1 MSKKFVIIDGN
12 SLINRAYFG
21 IKPPM
26 ITKEGLHT
34 TGVYGFL
41 NMLAKFKKEYRP
53 GFIGVTFDVKAPTF
67 RHEAYKEYKAGRKP
81 MDNELA
87 MQMPILKD
95 VLSAMNV
102 KMLEIAGFEAD
113 DLLGT
118 MSKLAEEAGYMPI
131 IVTGDKDALQ
141 LASDKTTV
149 DIVKTGG
156 KNSKKYTREVFEE
169 EYGFT
174 PTEFIDYKANLGDS
188 SDNIPGVK
196 GIGEKGASQ
205 LIREYGSIENIY
217 DKIDEI
223 PVKFKKKLEA
233 GELSARMSKSLATI
247 NRQVPMEFEIS
258 EYEVKEPDYTKLIPI
273 YRKLEF
279 KSFLSKI
286 DVSLYTDAKIDLK
299 EYKTVLVQ
307 DEMRKEEF
315 LQAVKDA
322 KKIGIKTVDS
332 DADEKLK
339 RNNPLVGFF
348 IENTV
353 FGVFRDDEAT
363 YEAFEIITGEN
374 KEIFGHQIKC
384 ELIAIMDKFESEP
397 RKDER
402 IKSNFNFNIIFD
414 TAVSQYLINSSA
426 NDYSIYGIGKD
437 DYNLNLDLEREE
449 GQLGFLV
456 DSDFVKKDL
465 ENLSRQFSL
474 IEHLL
479 ENDRDELEKAELT
492 ELFYNLEIPLIE
504 VMAFMEY
511 IGVQVDRKTL
521 KNIGNTIETRIDHL
535 SGEIYAIAGE
545 EFNIKSPSQL
555 GVILFEKMRLT
566 PGKKTKTGY
575 STNAEIL
582 EKIREES
589 PIIDKIMEYRKLTKL
604 KGTYVDGLIPLIR
617 KDGRIHSHFNQ
628 TVTTTGRISSSNPNM
643 QNIPIRDEF
652 GKLIREAFVA
662 RAGSTLVGADYSQIE
677 LRVLAHL
684 SGDEALIESF
694 NEGEDIH
701 KSTAARVMGIN
712 IDDVTPI
719 QRSNAKA
726 INFGVI
732 YGMGAFSLSEDLDI
746 SWKEAEKYI
755 DDYFGKHGKVKAFMD
770 EQIRF
775 CRENH
780 FVKTILGRKRYIK
793 EIDAKNFMVRK
804 AGERLAMNTPIQ
816 GSAADIIKL
825 AMIKVYEKLKKM
837 KSNLILQVHDE
848 LIIETHMSELDEV
861 KSILKKSMEE
871 AIALKVHL
879 SVHVNE
885 GKNWLQLK

>member
-41 NMLAKFKKEYRP
+41 NMLAKFKKEYKP

-118 MSKLAEEAGYMPI
+118 ISKLAEEAGYMPI

-174 PTEFIDYKANLGDS
+174 PTEFIDYKAILGDS

-233 GELSARMSKSLATI
+233 DELSARMSKSLATI

-307 DEMRKEEF
+307 DEIRKEEF

-384 ELIAIMDKFESEP
+384 ELIAIMNKFESEP
-397 RKDER
+397 REDER

-474 IEHLL
+474 IEHLM
-479 ENDRDELEKAELT
+479 ENDRDALEKAELT

-521 KNIGNTIETRIDHL
+521 KNIGNTIETRIDYL

-582 EKIREES
+582 EKIRGES
-589 PIIDKIMEYRKLTKL
+589 PII
-604 KGTYVDGLIPLIR
+604 
-617 KDGRIHSHFNQ
+617 
-628 TVTTTGRISSSNPNM
+628 
-643 QNIPIRDEF
+643 
-652 GKLIREAFVA
+652 
-662 RAGSTLVGADYSQIE
+662 ADYSQIE
-677 LRVLAHL
+677 LRVLAHM

-755 DDYFGKHGKVKAFMD
+755 DDYFDKHGKVKEFMD

-871 AIALKVHL
+871 AIALKVQL
-879 SVHVNE
+879 SVDVNE